1 MTFGCLTACVGGKEK
16 MGAIRQ
22 YLDELKMRLLLSIIV
37 SYRIT
42 IGGVNLNDRI
52 IFEHV
57 SHVSERR
64 LSGSIREY
72 FILLNGRCVTL
83 EYRYQWMNGSQQ
95 QLIKRWD
102 NARHFPNLPNFPHHI
117 HDHSETHVIPGNP
130 LSIIE
135 LMTAIE
141 SELL

>member
-1 MTFGCLTACVGGKEK
+1 MS
-16 MGAIRQ
+16 AIRQ
-22 YLDELKMRLLLSIIV
+22 YLDELKMRLLLSPIIA

-42 IGGVNLNDRI
+42 AERELNDRGY
-52 IFEHV
+52 F
-57 SHVSERR
+57 RAR
-64 LSGSIREY
+64 LTLMNGDFLETSEY
-72 FILLNGRCVTL
+72 FILQSGRCVTQ

-130 LSIIE
+130 LNIIE
-135 LMTAIE
+135 LMAAIE

>member
-1 MTFGCLTACVGGKEK
+1 MS
-16 MGAIRQ
+16 AIRQ
-22 YLDELKMRLLLSIIV
+22 YLDELKMRLLLSPIIV

-42 IGGVNLNDRI
+42 AERELNDRGY
-52 IFEHV
+52 FRARLTLVNGDFLEV
-57 SHVSERR
+57 S
-64 LSGSIREY
+64 EY
-72 FILLNGRCVTL
+72 FILQNGRCVTL